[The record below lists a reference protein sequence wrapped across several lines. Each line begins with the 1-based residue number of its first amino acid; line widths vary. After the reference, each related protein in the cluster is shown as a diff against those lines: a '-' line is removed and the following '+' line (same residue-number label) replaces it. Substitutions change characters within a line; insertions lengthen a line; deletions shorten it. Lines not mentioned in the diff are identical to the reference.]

1 MTKNNTKH
9 VAQLPELAQIALSR
23 ALANAGITGDALSDA
38 LDGRLSDLS
47 DTLSPETLAI
57 VASIAEHRHH

>member
-1 MTKNNTKH
+1 MTKNSTEH

-23 ALANAGITGDALSDA
+23 ALENTGITGDALSIA

-47 DTLSPETLAI
+47 DTLGPETLAI
-57 VASIAEHRHH
+57 IAGIA